1 MAEGLF
7 LIKGLVDVLASKNGR
22 VAAEVGCALATA
34 YPAYL
39 AAKMA
44 LRPQLA
50 SPNERTRLLKFFALS
65 GALAAAEP
73 GLRRLPL
80 SAHARLFLLLWLQ
93 LGGSAGLFG
102 SGGSTGATATTPGG
116 QQNHQKPPEPHNA
129 AAAALFDRRV
139 APLLERYSRKVDVVL
154 DAAWRAVAG
163 PVAAAGAAV
172 AEAVHEARQ
181 LLTWFFD
188 EAAPA
193 SPPRPRFLGG
203 GGGGDGGAAAAR
215 KRARRA
221 AGAASSDE
229 DEGVMVSRGSP
240 PPAAAAGASS
250 SSSWWRGGG
259 GG

>member
-1 MAEGLF
+1 
-7 LIKGLVDVLASKNGR
+7 
-22 VAAEVGCALATA
+22 
-34 YPAYL
+34 
-39 AAKMA
+39 MA

-80 SAHARLFLLLWLQ
+80 SAHARLFFLLWLQ

-102 SGGSTGATATTPGG
+102 SGESTGATPG
-116 QQNHQKPPEPHNA
+116 QPQNQKPPEPHNA
-129 AAAALFDRRV
+129 AAAALFDRRL

-203 GGGGDGGAAAAR
+203 GGDGGAAAAR

-221 AGAASSDE
+221 GGAASSDE

-240 PPAAAAGASS
+240 PPAAAAAAGGGASAA